1 MAELVFYYGTMASSK
16 TANALMKRFQYV
28 SKGLEVLLIKPKI
41 DNRSGERT
49 VSSRVGI
56 SAEADLVIEPDKD
69 MLYYWHKYLD
79 DNEVPAAIIVDE
91 AQFLT
96 GKQVEDLKIIAE
108 EVDIP
113 VYCYGL
119 RTDFKSKLFEGSKR
133 LFELASRVIEI
144 ESICEN
150 CGKPAIIN
158 AKYSK
163 GRLVTNGAQI
173 DIGGDEK
180 YKAICYTCYVTAKE
194 NAELIPGENYWPGC
208 GTSVT
213 ELVQM
218 ANHPQLKS
226 KKEAQEYLDKLL
238 KGKANE

>member
-16 TANALMKRFQYV
+16 TANALMKRFQYI
-28 SKGLEVLLIKPKI
+28 SKGLEVLLIKPQI
-41 DNRSGERT
+41 DNRAGEKT

-56 SAEADLVIEPDKD
+56 EAEADLVIEKDKD
-69 MLYYWHKYLD
+69 MLIYWHHYLD
-79 DNEVPAAIIVDE
+79 DHEIPAAIIVDE

-96 GKQVEDLKIIAE
+96 TKQIEDLKIIAE
-108 EVDIP
+108 EVNVPI
-113 VYCYGL
+113 YCYGL

-133 LFELASRVIEI
+133 LFELASRVFEI
-144 ESICEN
+144 DSICEI

-163 GRLVTNGAQI
+163 GKLVTAGAQI

-180 YKAICYTCYVTAKE
+180 YKAICYECYIRAKE
-194 NAELIPGENYWPGC
+194 QAELIPGENYWPGC

-213 ELVQM
+213 ELLQM
-218 ANHPQLKS
+218 EQHPRTTS
-226 KKEAQEYLDKLL
+226 KRAATEYLDGLL